1 MSMTE
6 HRFQVPGM
14 SCEHCERAVQSELL
28 KVDGVY
34 NVDVNL
40 DTKTV
45 VVNHDAVVDTGAM
58 REAIEEA
65 GYEIEG

>member
-6 HRFQVPGM
+6 HQFQVPGM
-14 SCEHCERAVQSELL
+14 SCEHCEKAVKSSLL

-40 DTKTV
+40 ESKQV
-45 VVNHDAVVDTGAM
+45 SVKHDAVVNTGAM
-58 REAIEEA
+58 REAISDA
-65 GYEIEG
+65 GYEIAG

>member
-6 HRFQVPGM
+6 HRFRVPGM
-14 SCEHCERAVQSELL
+14 SCQHCELAIKSELL

-40 DTKTV
+40 ETKTV
-45 VVNHDAVVDTGAM
+45 KVDHDAVVSTMAM
-58 REAIEEA
+58 RRAIEEA